1 RRRRYTCPPE
11 MAGERV
17 KLQVQ
22 SRETRGSGEA
32 RRLRAR
38 GFIPGV
44 LYGNGGQAHSFSIE
58 ERELRRALT
67 GDHGLHAIL
76 DVVLEGQQK
85 AHHAVVKDYQLDP
98 TRARLLHI
106 DLHEVR
112 LDQAIQTNV
121 VVELTGEAA
130 GQKEGGVLSQINR
143 EVRVEALPMEVPD
156 HLELDVSAM
165 VIGDSLRL
173 SDLRAPEG
181 VVFLDDPETVL
192 ATVRRPPRAAGRRQK
207 PPAKSR
213 TPRAKWLTQPRPLG
227 RRRAANHPQA
237 SSSVAR
243 VPPVRALLAA
253 WPTAVFARRQPCR
266 STGRAA
272 DASLSS
278 GRAGLDARPPGRR

>member
-1 RRRRYTCPPE
+1 

-22 SRETRGSGEA
+22 PRESRGSAEA
-32 RRLRAR
+32 RRLRTQ
-38 GFIPGV
+38 GLIPGV
-44 LYGNGGQAHSFSIE
+44 LYGNGDNAHAFSIE

-98 TRARLLHI
+98 VRARLLHI

-121 VVELTGEAA
+121 VVELVGEAA

-173 SDLRAPEG
+173 SDLRVPES
-181 VVFLDDPETVL
+181 VKLLDDPETVL
-192 ATVRRPPRAAGRRQK
+192 ATVSPPTKEPEPEPEEIEGEEGEEIEGEGEEGAEGEGEAAAEAGEPEAEAAGEEQN
-207 PPAKSR
+207 AE
-213 TPRAKWLTQPRPLG
+213 G
-227 RRRAANHPQA
+227 
-237 SSSVAR
+237 
-243 VPPVRALLAA
+243 
-253 WPTAVFARRQPCR
+253 
-266 STGRAA
+266 
-272 DASLSS
+272 
-278 GRAGLDARPPGRR
+278 

>member
-1 RRRRYTCPPE
+1 

-22 SRETRGSGEA
+22 VRESRGSA
-32 RRLRAR
+32 SSRRLRDE
-38 GFIPGV
+38 GLIPGV
-44 LYGNGGQAHSFSIE
+44 LYGNGDKAHPFCIE
-58 ERELRRALT
+58 ERELRKALT

-121 VVELTGEAA
+121 VVELVGEAA

-156 HLELDVSAM
+156 HLELDVAAM
-165 VIGDSLRL
+165 VIGDSLRITE
-173 SDLRAPEG
+173 PE
-181 VVFLDDPETVL
+181 PEEVEPEEGEEGL
-192 ATVRRPPRAAGRRQK
+192 EGEAVEGAEGEGEAAAEGDGD
-207 PPAKSR
+207 AE
-213 TPRAKWLTQPRPLG
+213 
-227 RRRAANHPQA
+227 
-237 SSSVAR
+237 
-243 VPPVRALLAA
+243 
-253 WPTAVFARRQPCR
+253 
-266 STGRAA
+266 A
-272 DASLSS
+272 DGEEQNAE
-278 GRAGLDARPPGRR
+278 G